1 MYNGI
6 DIVQTRHYV
15 RLSCTSFIDK
25 ICEKYL
31 NIWMKHMYAP
41 STRPTPFPTDSA
53 WWKEFKKATGNP
65 DVKAQAD
72 LAKEMQLSYRAGV
85 GELIWAMTTCCPDLA
100 FASVKLSQ
108 SNLCPHKNPLPR
120 TQKHPPVFIQHKR

>member
-1 MYNGI
+1 VDNFAIEAPDAHTADVLLDLLDERLTIPIKRQGHLDMYNGI
-6 DIVQTRHYV
+6 DIVQTRHYI

-31 NIWMKHMYAP
+31 NIWMKYMYAP

-53 WWKEFKKATGNP
+53 WWKEFNKATGNP

-72 LAKEMQLSYRAGV
+72 FG
-85 GELIWAMTTCCPDLA
+85 
-100 FASVKLSQ
+100 
-108 SNLCPHKNPLPR
+108 
-120 TQKHPPVFIQHKR
+120 